1 MADLSRIIQ
10 AAAQAALD
18 DSSQSPMQQVSQ
30 KAKNKGMSTPRALL
44 IGAGLFTAGRVLVRN
59 RSAGL
64 VEALQRRLDEF
75 EGEHGE
81 SEDAYEEDEEFA
93 EEPEAE
99 YDEEEEPEGEY
110 DEEEE
115 PEGEYDEEEEPE
127 GESEVDD
134 EEDERPRKRSRSRA
148 AAGGKRR

>member
-110 DEEEE
+110 DEEE

-127 GESEVDD
+127 GESKVDD

>member
-110 DEEEE
+110 DEEE

-127 GESEVDD
+127 GESDVDD